1 MASLVVAILQ
11 VIAGWKGHRQAVVQ
25 REVHESD
32 QHMQLQVQGVYMRV
46 LFAHM
51 KV

>member
-1 MASLVVAILQ
+1 MAILQ
-11 VIAGWKGHRQAVVQ
+11 VVGGWEGHRQAVVQ
-25 REVHESD
+25 KEVHESD